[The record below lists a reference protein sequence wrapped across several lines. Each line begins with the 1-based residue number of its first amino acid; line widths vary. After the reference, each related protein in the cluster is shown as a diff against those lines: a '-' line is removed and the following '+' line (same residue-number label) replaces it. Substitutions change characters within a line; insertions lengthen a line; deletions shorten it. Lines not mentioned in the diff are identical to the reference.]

1 MFKVTDYKMKRR
13 SKTFIEDLNFSFL
26 KSGIHL
32 IEGYEE
38 DRYGML
44 SYVSKKCLLERMYI

>member
-1 MFKVTDYKMKRR
+1 MFKVTDYKMKGHN
-13 SKTFIEDLNFSFL
+13 KTFIKDLYFSFL

-32 IEGYEE
+32 IEVYGE